1 MQLLKALLDDLP
13 EDLRQQVFTHASW
26 TDKRA
31 DSYSRLAFLGDSVL
45 GLAVTTFL
53 YPRLEAERY
62 GAGRLTKIRAQ
73 AVSGPSCRAVAERI
87 GVPERLRAA
96 APEGVGQSAATLVE
110 TERVLASVIEAVI
123 GAVYLHNGYD
133 RTADAVVESFM
144 PEIERA
150 LEHPV
155 DFKSTLQER
164 LARRGQ
170 TVTYEVTAELGP
182 PHDRTFEVV
191 ALVEEEP
198 VGRGSGRS
206 KKHAEQDAAQI
217 ALEELESDEP
227 MEAGRAQ
234 ELEELEEPPER

>member
-1 MQLLKALLDDLP
+1 MQQLKALLDDLP

-31 DSYSRLAFLGDSVL
+31 ESYSRLAFLGDSVL

-133 RTADAVVESFM
+133 RTANAVVESFM

-170 TVTYEVTAELGP
+170 AVTYEVTAELGP

-191 ALVEEEP
+191 AMVEDEA

-234 ELEELEEPPER
+234 ELEELEERPEG

>member
-1 MQLLKALLDDLP
+1 MQQLKALLDDLP

-26 TDKRA
+26 TEKRA
-31 DSYSRLAFLGDSVL
+31 ESYSRLAFLGDSVL

-123 GAVYLHNGYD
+123 GAVYLHRGYD
-133 RTADAVVESFM
+133 RTADAVVEAFM

-164 LARRGQ
+164 LARRGL

-191 ALVEEEP
+191 ALVGADP

-206 KKHAEQDAAQI
+206 KKHAEQDAAQT
-217 ALEELESDEP
+217 ALEELEDSEP

-234 ELEELEEPPER
+234 ELEELEERPEG

>member
-1 MQLLKALLDDLP
+1 MQQLKALLDDLP

-31 DSYSRLAFLGDSVL
+31 ESYSRLAFLGDSVL

-123 GAVYLHNGYD
+123 GAVYLHCGYEA
-133 RTADAVVESFM
+133 TADAVVEAFM

-191 ALVEEEP
+191 ALVEDEP

-206 KKHAEQDAAQI
+206 KKHAEQDAAQA

-234 ELEELEEPPER
+234 ELEELEERTEG